1 MVEKRKLS
9 VKLDNFKM
17 KNESCVKEN
26 RKLENLKQVFSK
38 LLYQLFIL
46 ILNN

>member
-1 MVEKRKLS
+1 MVEKRNLV

-26 RKLENLKQVFSK
+26 R
-38 LLYQLFIL
+38 L
-46 ILNN
+46 ILRGQYAKKFN